1 MVVSQELE
9 LRQLRETLRRRRNVL
24 NSCRSNR
31 RKERKFLESVIS
43 HCRKGGFNLTEESC
57 HSQCRGRKVK
67 EEDCNSFCQIKGFP
81 TVHWHKDV
89 ANSSFLKL
97 AQSKTNRPRKKRD
110 LKTKT
115 LPLKHVPNPWEK
127 DVNHKESN
135 PLVIHTAKLTANLT
149 TNPTANLTG
158 PLVIHTANLTEC
170 LQKSCV
176 SHSSMVTC
184 FNLNRSLEPSISDL
198 IGTSRRK
205 PLRPS
210 GYRQCANSSL
220 NFIFYQ
226 TV

>member
-1 MVVSQELE
+1 M
-9 LRQLRETLRRRRNVL
+9 
-24 NSCRSNR
+24 
-31 RKERKFLESVIS
+31 ESVIS

-97 AQSKTNRPRKKRD
+97 AQSKTNRPRRKRD

-115 LPLKHVPNPWEK
+115 LPLKHVPTSWEK

-135 PLVIHTAKLTANLT
+135 
-149 TNPTANLTG
+149 

-210 GYRQCANSSL
+210 GYRQCAKSSL